1 MLIDFRTRPP
11 YKSEMNTVIFQ
22 DSPACAPE
30 NMSIFDIGKEPI
42 PSKQQKSMDLFMQEL
57 DETET
62 ELAVIMGR
70 KADDN
75 GEVDNDETY
84 ELMQKYP
91 GRFIGFAGINPLQA
105 GQVEE
110 IERCAALGFRGIGL
124 DVAWLR
130 KQLMIDDTILD
141 PIYETCQRLGMI
153 ASITCSFMLGDDF
166 SFSKPDLIWH
176 VAAKFPK
183 LNIVVPHACWPHVNY
198 ALAMAI
204 RCPNVYLMPDC
215 YVYIPGFPMSEEYVN
230 AANGYLKY
238 RTIYCSTYPV
248 RSLKQAKEGWMQ
260 RNFTKDALEHT
271 MYLNAKRLL
280 SL

>member
-11 YKSEMNTVIFQ
+11 YKSEMYTVIFQ

>member
-1 MLIDFRTRPP
+1 MIIDFRTRPP
-11 YKSEMNTVIFQ
+11 YKSEMSTVIFQ

-30 NMSIFDIGKEPI
+30 DMSIFDIGKEPI

-62 ELAVIMGR
+62 EQAVIMGR

-91 GRFIGFAGINPLQA
+91 GRFIGFAGINPLHA

-130 KQLMIDDTILD
+130 KQLMIDDKIID

-166 SFSKPDLIWH
+166 SFSQPDLIWH
-176 VAAKFPK
+176 VAAKYPK
-183 LNIVVPHACWPHVNY
+183 LKIVVPHACWPHVNY

-238 RTIYCSTYPV
+238 RMLYCSTYPV
-248 RSLKQAKEGWMQ
+248 RSLKQAKEGWMS
-260 RNFTKDALEHT
+260 RNFTSDALEHT

>member
-91 GRFIGFAGINPLQA
+91 GRFIGCAGINPLQA